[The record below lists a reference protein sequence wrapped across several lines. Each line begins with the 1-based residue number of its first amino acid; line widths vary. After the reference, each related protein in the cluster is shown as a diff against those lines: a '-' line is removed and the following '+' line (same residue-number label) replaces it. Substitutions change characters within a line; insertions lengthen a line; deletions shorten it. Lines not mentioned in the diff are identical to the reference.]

1 MGAHFDGHGVNF
13 AVFSSHAE
21 SMELCLFDA
30 DGQHELARLPLPCH
44 TVDVWHGYLPGP
56 PPRQG

>member
-1 MGAHFDGHGVNF
+1 MDRLITQPLQAGHPWPMGAHFDGHGVNF

-30 DGQHELARLPLPCH
+30 DGQDRKS
-44 TVDVWHGYLPGP
+44 VV
-56 PPRQG
+56 